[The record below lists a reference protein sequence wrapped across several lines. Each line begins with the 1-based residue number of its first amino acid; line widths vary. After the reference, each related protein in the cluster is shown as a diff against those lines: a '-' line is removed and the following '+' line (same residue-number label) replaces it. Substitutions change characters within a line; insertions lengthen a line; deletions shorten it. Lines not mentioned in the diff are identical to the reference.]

1 MKKLSLAA
9 AALLIAAAPSM
20 AHAQAEGQINASA
33 TIGTVL
39 AFDNTSTK
47 PISFGQLT
55 PDQTG
60 PVSAAGYIPLKHNVA
75 VQIWFDA
82 LPSLSDGSAT
92 LTTTYACSVSAT
104 TTAGTFGTC
113 PTAQADVAATTSQF
127 YRTTPGGVATNYVHV
142 RATLGQTVI
151 NNAAPGLYSATV
163 EVRAAKSSI

>member
-20 AHAQAEGQINASA
+20 AHAQAEGQISASA
-33 TIGTVL
+33 TIGQVL
-39 AFDNTSTK
+39 AFDNTTAK
-47 PISFGQLT
+47 AISFGTLT

-60 PVSAAGYIPLKHNVA
+60 PVSAAGYIPLKHNVE
-75 VQIWFDA
+75 VQIWFA
-82 LPSLSDGSAT
+82 GLPSLSDGTAT

-113 PTAQADVAATTSQF
+113 PTAVEEATDGSQF
-127 YRTTPGGVATNYVHV
+127 NPGTPGGVATNYVHV

-163 EVRAAKSSI
+163 EVRAAKSTI